1 MHNKKEILQKRFKKL
16 ERHYNALK
24 DYKQLID
31 KTLVQKDIFQV
42 GVFQTLEVQERAV
55 LDAYLK
61 RFASIQDFLGAKIF
75 APLLEI
81 SGISYGKMSEVLY
94 LMEKEEIIDSLDNWI
109 ELREIRNELEHDYPE
124 NLQEALQDLK
134 FCVDNFVKL
143 ESYYLNS
150 LSFAKRY
157 LHEAL

>member
-1 MHNKKEILQKRFKKL
+1 MHNKKEILKKRFKKL
-16 ERHYNALK
+16 ERHYSALK

-31 KTLVQKDIFQV
+31 NIRLQKDIFQED
-42 GVFQTLEVQERAV
+42 VFKTLEVQEKAI

-61 RFASIQDFLGAKIF
+61 RFSSIQDFLGAKIF
-75 APLLEI
+75 SSLLEI

-94 LMEKEEIIDSLDNWI
+94 RVEKEEIIDSLDNWI

-124 NLQEALQDLK
+124 NLQQALQDLK

-150 LSFAKRY
+150 LDFAKRY
-157 LHEAL
+157 INEAF

>member
-1 MHNKKEILQKRFKKL
+1 MHNKKEILTKRFKKL
-16 ERHYNALK
+16 ERHYSALK

-31 KTLVQKDIFQV
+31 KMCMQKNIFQV
-42 GVFQTLEVQERAV
+42 DVFQVLEIQEKAV

-61 RFASIQDFLGAKIF
+61 RFSS
-75 APLLEI
+75 LLEI

-94 LMEKEEIIDSLDNWI
+94 LVEKEEIIDSLDNWI
-109 ELREIRNELEHDYPE
+109 EMREIRNELEHDYPE
-124 NLQEALQDLK
+124 NLQQALQDLK

-150 LSFAKRY
+150 LNFAKRY
-157 LHEAL
+157 LNEAF